1 MVEGH
6 FNEWIGIIT
15 DTNIYEQTLFW
26 IHQSKWQQEL
36 LARYGN
42 TIDATYKTMKYDLA
56 LFFICV
62 KTNVSYSVMAEFV
75 V

>member
-1 MVEGH
+1 MDSLTPAQQHRNNGNDWGDGV
-6 FNEWIGIIT
+6 GIIT

-42 TIDATYKTMKYDLA
+42 T
-56 LFFICV
+56 
-62 KTNVSYSVMAEFV
+62 
-75 V
+75 